1 MRRRL
6 TAGAVVTATGLA
18 FLTTVPTAATAA
30 PSAPADYTVVAAD
43 GVSAADAAAAV
54 TAAGGTIVSGN
65 DAVGVYRVTSSDAR
79 FESRAAASGKLIGAS
94 VRKAIGYAPNSVERV
109 EPGLNARTGGTGQ
122 HGPTRMDPLDT
133 KLWGLSMI
141 RRARSA

>member
-30 PSAPADYTVVAAD
+30 PSAPVDYTVVSAD
-43 GVSAADAAAAV
+43 GISAADAAAAIA
-54 TAAGGTIVSGN
+54 AAGGTIVSGN
-65 DAVGVYRVTSSDAR
+65 DTVGVYRVTSPDTG

-94 VRKAIGYAPNSVERV
+94 VRKAVGYAPNGIERV
-109 EPGLNARTGGTGQ
+109 EAGLKPGGG
-122 HGPTRMDPLDT
+122 HGPKLDPLDD
-133 KLWGLSMI
+133 KLWGLSMVK
-141 RRARSA
+141 ADKA

>member
-18 FLTTVPTAATAA
+18 FLPTCPPPATAA
-30 PSAPADYTVVAAD
+30 PSAAVDYTVVAAD
-43 GVSAADAAAAV
+43 GVSAADAAAAI

-65 DAVGVYRVTSSDAR
+65 DAVGVYRVTSADAK

-94 VRKAIGYAPNSVERV
+94 VREAIGYAPNSVERV
-109 EPGLNARTGGTGQ
+109 QTG
-122 HGPTRMDPLDT
+122 
-133 KLWGLSMI
+133 
-141 RRARSA
+141 